1 MNRENSFE
9 KVVRSSEKTV
19 GATSSVALR
28 LIKIPSI
35 FNAERVLHLRTSSW
49 NLWNLYLNI

>member
-1 MNRENSFE
+1 MDRENSFE
-9 KVVRSSEKTV
+9 TVVRSSEKTV

-28 LIKIPSI
+28 LIKIPFI